1 MNRST
6 PLLAGDDVLT
16 TAVNQLSL
24 VSAAMKMLL
33 ETCERELLEAAD
45 QADPGPDHGRS
56 DHGTQGTGR
65 HQPARYRQG
74 RLRAR

>member
-1 MNRST
+1 MSRIA
-6 PLLAGDDVLT
+6 PVLAGDDVLT

-33 ETCERELLEAAD
+33 ESCERELLEAAD
-45 QADPGPDHGRS
+45 QADPGPGRS

-65 HQPARYRQG
+65 HQPARYRHG

>member
-1 MNRST
+1 MSRNA
-6 PLLAGDDVLT
+6 PLPAGDDVLT

-33 ETCERELLEAAD
+33 ETCERELLEAAE
-45 QADPGPDHGRS
+45 QADPGPGRAE
-56 DHGTQGTGR
+56 HGTQGTGR
-65 HQPARYRQG
+65 HQPVRFRQG